1 MQKKLMAIAVAGAL
15 SAPAVVLAQA
25 STVQIYGKLTYE
37 YGYADLGDGR
47 PKTDVAQTPGGSAI
61 GFRGEEKLGGGLSAW
76 FQCESSADIRGI
88 SGDGFCTRN
97 SAVGLK
103 GTFGN
108 LHFGRWDSPFKRA
121 IATGLVGAQETGLLG
136 QTFVLTG
143 GSGGSNA
150 TTRSNRNL
158 WMRRDV
164 GWTYYESPN
173 FGGFQVL
180 AAFTPGNAAAAAGVT
195 DATVNPRPRVV
206 SFGGIYKGG
215 PLAAGV
221 GYERHNDFN
230 TVAGSGDDDAWNA
243 SISYTFGPVK
253 VGVAFIDA
261 EYEMAPGV
269 TLEKQNWN
277 VGLDW
282 AIGGPHGL
290 EFGWTHADD
299 SEGNS
304 LIGIGDVAA
313 SGGSTGADLYAI
325 KYRYAFSKRTRV
337 RVGYVNLDND
347 DNAFYSLGGTSRPVT
362 NGESQNAVVMYWEHH
377 F

>member
-215 PLAAGV
+215 PLAIGA

-337 RVGYVNLDND
+337 RVGYVYLDND
-347 DNAFYSLGGTSRPVT
+347 NNAFYSLGGTSRPVT